1 MPIWDGR
8 AIGFIAGGESF
19 VFGRGYYD
27 EILFNWRTPEAIVGH
42 MKQLDSE
49 LAKSPL
55 PRSTERSLRRLF
67 AENDL
72 EPA

>member
-1 MPIWDGR
+1 MPLSDGR
-8 AIGFIAGGESF
+8 AIGFIAGGEPF
-19 VFGRGYYD
+19 IFDRGYYD
-27 EILFNWRTPEAIVGH
+27 EILFNLRTPQAIVGH

-49 LAKSPL
+49 LAKSPR
-55 PRSTERSLRRLF
+55 PRGTERSLRRLF